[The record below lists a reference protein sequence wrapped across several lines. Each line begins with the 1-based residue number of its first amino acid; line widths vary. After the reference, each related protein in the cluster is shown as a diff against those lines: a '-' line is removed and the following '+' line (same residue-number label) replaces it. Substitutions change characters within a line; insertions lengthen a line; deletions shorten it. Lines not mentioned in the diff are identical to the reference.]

1 MKNLVDR
8 LDSFDSELKCL
19 NVIIETPQGSRIKY
33 SYDEDSGLF
42 LVKRALPEGMAFPFN
57 FGFIP
62 STVADDGD
70 PLDVLIFNEGPLV
83 PGCLVK
89 ARLLGVMKAEQTD
102 DGETLR
108 NDRLLAQAI
117 PKESP
122 RELEDIDLTKKLMGE
137 IEYFF
142 VSYNRIDGK
151 KFKVLGQ
158 SGPKKARKLV
168 EQAGKKYAKE
178 K

>member
-1 MKNLVDR
+1 MKNLVDQ
-8 LDSFDSELKCL
+8 LDTFDKELKCL
-19 NVIIETPQGSRIKY
+19 NVIIETPKGSRIKY
-33 SYDEDSGLF
+33 AYDEDTGLF
-42 LVKRALPEGMAFPFN
+42 LVKRALPEGMMFPFN

-70 PLDVLIFNEGPLV
+70 PLDILVFNEGPLV
-83 PGCLVK
+83 TGCLVK
-89 ARLLGVMKAEQTD
+89 ARLLGVMKAEQTEN
-102 DGETLR
+102 GKSLR

-122 RELEDIDLTKKLMGE
+122 CELEDIDLTKKLMEE

-158 SGPKKARKLV
+158 SGRKKARKLV
-168 EQAGKKYAKE
+168 EQAEKKYAQE